1 MESNRGS
8 RASCRTTCEAVGDI
22 PRLNV
27 DTSPLPVHHR
37 WCRCSRGKP
46 ERENDASP
54 QTGVV
59 PAVVLLVHVRCE
71 IGLQTGPTEALADQT
86 ADGNLALLGVTV
98 NWRVVISGAERYHTE
113 LPVAELPGGRQVDV
127 EEVRVTTLYRKRR
140 WARRQLRSSRD
151 MVEVCAP
158 DHVRAQVQLVVGITQ
173 GKAPLGRCVAPS
185 HFAVNVDIGTEQVTE
200 PPIVAEVPRQL
211 ARDQRIVYAA

>member
-46 ERENDASP
+46 EREDDASP

-59 PAVVLLVHVRCE
+59 TAVVLLVHVRCE
-71 IGLQTGPTEALADQT
+71 IGLQNRPTEALADQT

-98 NWRVVISGAERYHTE
+98 NWRVEISGAGRDHTE

-127 EEVRVTTLYRKRR
+127 EEVRVTTLYGKRR
-140 WARRQLRSSRD
+140 WARRQLRSTRD

-158 DHVRAQVQLVVGITQ
+158 DHVRGQVQLVAGITQ
-173 GKAPLGRCVAPS
+173 GKALIKRGVAPS
-185 HFAVNVDIGTEQVTE
+185 HFAINVDIGAEQV
-200 PPIVAEVPRQL
+200 AEAPVVPKVPRQL
-211 ARDQRIVYAA
+211 A